1 MQTKRN
7 IGIDLLKIVSM
18 LMIVTLHMLGHGGVL
33 DNMPPMSRCYQVAWL
48 IEIACYGA
56 ELLCVG
62 KWLSDCTV

>member
-48 IEIACYGA
+48 MKSHVMEQ
-56 ELLCVG
+56 
-62 KWLSDCTV
+62 